1 MDEDLLEGSDNLK
14 VYKILISCI
23 DKKEE
28 EYSEFTTR
36 LKNYHDFEW
45 ENLSKP
51 NLNHEDLK
59 KLTEEA
65 DAVIILSGLYFK
77 DPDLV
82 KGYIKAAEELGKPI
96 IAIRPW
102 GMENVPSY
110 VENSASEVVGWNAPC
125 IVDALRSVLDADYG
139 QEESCPLF
147 DKD

>member
-1 MDEDLLEGSDNLK
+1 MDEDLLEGLDNLK

-36 LKNYHDFEW
+36 LENYHDFEW

-65 DAVIILSGLYFK
+65 DAVIILSGLYSK

-82 KGYIKAAEELGKPI
+82 KGYIKVAEELGKPL

-102 GMENVPSY
+102 EMENVPNY
-110 VENSASEVVGWNAPC
+110 VENSASDVVGWNAPC

>member
-1 MDEDLLEGSDNLK
+1 MDEDLLESLDNLK

-23 DKKEE
+23 DEDEE
-28 EYSEFTTR
+28 EYSEFTSR
-36 LKNYHDFEW
+36 LESYHDFEW

-51 NLNHEDLK
+51 NLNLEDLK
-59 KLTEEA
+59 KLAEEA
-65 DAVIILSGLYFK
+65 DAVIILSGLYSK

-82 KGYIKAAEELGKPI
+82 KRYIQAAKELEKPI

-110 VENSASEVVGWNAPC
+110 VENSVSDVVGWNAPC
-125 IVDALRSVLDADYG
+125 IVDALRSVLDADY
-139 QEESCPLF
+139 EEEGSCPLF

>member
-1 MDEDLLEGSDNLK
+1 MDEDLLEGLDNLK

-23 DKKEE
+23 GEKEE

-51 NLNHEDLK
+51 NLNLEDLK
-59 KLTEEA
+59 RLTEEA
-65 DAVIILSGLYFK
+65 DAVIILSGLYSK

-82 KGYIKAAEELGKPI
+82 KWYIKAAEELGKPI

-110 VENSASEVVGWNAPC
+110 VENSASDVVGWNAPC
-125 IVDALRSVLDADYG
+125 IIDALRSVLDADYD